1 MTTTPWDFLIN
12 ISRAKAYLEIV
23 KALNIQN
30 EEEILTLNE
39 DNTAKYNPAVIE
51 KIDKFYSWKTC
62 QEFLYRYII
71 REDGEDVE
79 FDSNTIIKRAYPVL
93 EKVMVEAFLKYMSD
107 KGELT
112 LCWDAKRND
121 FVYVKSE

>member
-1 MTTTPWDFLIN
+1 MTITTWDFLIN

-23 KALNIQN
+23 KTLKIEN

-39 DNTAKYNPAVIE
+39 KNLASYNPIVIE

-71 REDGEDVE
+71 REDGDDVE
-79 FDSNTIIKRAYPVL
+79 FDSNTVIKRAYPVL
-93 EKVMVEAFLKYMSD
+93 EKVMVDAFLKYMSD

-112 LCWDAKRND
+112 LCWDPKRND
-121 FVYVKSE
+121 FVYVRAE